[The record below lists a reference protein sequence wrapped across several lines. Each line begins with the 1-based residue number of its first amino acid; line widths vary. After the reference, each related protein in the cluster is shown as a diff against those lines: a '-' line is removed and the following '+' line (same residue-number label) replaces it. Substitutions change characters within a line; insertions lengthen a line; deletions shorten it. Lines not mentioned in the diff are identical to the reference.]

1 MRTRALPQLGRLYNF
16 KRDWRLTLKKH
27 LTNIDVTQA
36 VDVVQKI

>member
-1 MRTRALPQLGRLYNF
+1 LGILYNF

-36 VDVVQKI
+36 VDVVQKIQKQF